1 MIRISEE
8 QLNMSLEE
16 VKHQEQEILN
26 QKSQALKQYIT
37 DNLLPALTSGLID
50 ICNQKPEDPL
60 DSLADYLIAMSQKKS
75 TSNS

>member
-1 MIRISEE
+1 
-8 QLNMSLEE
+8 MSIEE

-50 ICNQKPEDPL
+50 ICNGKPDDPL
-60 DSLADYLIAMSQKKS
+60 DYLADYLIAISQKKS
-75 TSNS
+75 TASS